1 MQDDQ
6 DNNKKQNEED
16 QDTTPLEGQEESGS
30 PSQHQPGFSGLH
42 PSERVLGVNQSQNG
56 PVGPGGFSGGVQK
69 TSTNEDAGEGEQN
82 KDTRPQDNPPSQ
94 PASSGSETES
104 SAPSRP
110 SSGQDA
116 GTEQL
121 EKELAEMKDKYV
133 RAVAEAENVRKRTS
147 RERQDIS
154 KYAISS
160 FAKDLLDFADN
171 FRRGIES
178 LPEDLKQTDERIK
191 NTLDGIEAMERELLK
206 IFEKHGIQKMEPMDQ
221 KFDPNF
227 HEVMFET
234 PSEGKE
240 PGTIVHLVEAGYMLH
255 DRLLRPARVGVAKDD
270 GTQADTP
277 PPGGQN
283 LDEEI

>member
-6 DNNKKQNEED
+6 DNNKKQNEDE
-16 QDTTPLEGQEESGS
+16 QNTSTPDGQEQDSDA
-30 PSQHQPGFSGLH
+30 SQHQSGFSGLH
-42 PSERVLGVNQSQNG
+42 PSERVLGVNQTQNG
-56 PVGPGGFSGGVQK
+56 PVGPGGF
-69 TSTNEDAGEGEQN
+69 TSSPQETSSSEDATEEAQN
-82 KDTRPQDNPPSQ
+82 KDSQPQDTPPSH
-94 PASSGSETES
+94 PASSGSEPETFTQPRP
-104 SAPSRP
+104 PSE
-110 SSGQDA
+110 QDA
-116 GTEQL
+116 SAEQL
-121 EKELAEMKDKYV
+121 ERELAEMKDKYV

-178 LPEDLKQTDERIK
+178 LPEELKQTDERIK

-234 PSEGKE
+234 PSDGKE
-240 PGTIVHLVEAGYMLH
+240 PGTIVHLVEPGYMLH

-277 PPGGQN
+277 PAGGQN